1 MKKLFVSMVV
11 LSIFLV
17 IPIQVAAQTYLF
29 SLDKLD
35 VHVFVDEDGT
45 YAIDYILIF
54 TNNPAASPIDFI
66 DLGLPNPNFDI
77 NLISAEINGTPVADI
92 SKGDYQG
99 TGSGVALALAQDSI
113 QPGDSGEVH
122 VYIEGIRRVL
132 YPDSENPD
140 YASAVFSPVYFGS
153 QFVEGDMDITVTFH
167 LPPGVEPDEP
177 KWHSAPQGFPSEPT
191 TGVDGDGRIT
201 YTWSNSQGSGDQQYK
216 FGASFPSRYVAED
229 SIVTSDTNFLSLLGI
244 GTEAVCPQIFC
255 CGSFLLA
262 AGGIYM
268 FYRNASKRKLQ
279 YLPPK
284 IAIEGHGIKRGLTA
298 VEAAILLEQP
308 MEKILTMILFSTI
321 KKGAAV
327 VVKQDPLTLQVSD
340 PLPDGLYKY
349 ETDFLEAMQME
360 NKLARRKAMQ
370 DGMIDHINSVAKKMK
385 GFSRNETI
393 AYYKDIVNRAWIQV
407 ETAETPEVKSEKF
420 EENMDWTML
429 DGEYEDRT
437 RDIFRTG
444 PVFIPTWWPRYD
456 PGYGQHIPSSPKP
469 AGAPIPSPGKP
480 GMALPQLPGSVFAAS
495 IVNSVQNFSSEV
507 VGNITDFTNGVTQK
521 TNPIPVSSRGRGG
534 SGRSFSSGGC
544 VCACACACA
553 GCACACAGG
562 GR

>member
-1 MKKLFVSMVV
+1 MSD
-11 LSIFLV
+11 
-17 IPIQVAAQTYLF
+17 PIQI
-29 SLDKLD
+29 SL
-35 VHVFVDEDGT
+35 VFWV
-45 YAIDYILIF
+45 
-54 TNNPAASPIDFI
+54 
-66 DLGLPNPNFDI
+66 
-77 NLISAEINGTPVADI
+77 
-92 SKGDYQG
+92 
-99 TGSGVALALAQDSI
+99 LALK
-113 QPGDSGEVH
+113 
-122 VYIEGIRRVL
+122 R
-132 YPDSENPD
+132 
-140 YASAVFSPVYFGS
+140 SARKYSVVG
-153 QFVEGDMDITVTFH
+153 Q
-167 LPPGVEPDEP
+167 
-177 KWHSAPQGFPSEPT
+177 
-191 TGVDGDGRIT
+191 
-201 YTWSNSQGSGDQQYK
+201 
-216 FGASFPSRYVAED
+216 
-229 SIVTSDTNFLSLLGI
+229 
-244 GTEAVCPQIFC
+244 
-255 CGSFLLA
+255 FLLV
-262 AGGIYM
+262 AGGIYLS
-268 FYRNASKRKLQ
+268 YRNTSKRKLQ

-308 MEKILTMILFSTI
+308 MEKILTMILFSAI

-327 VVKQDPLTLQVSD
+327 VVEQDPLTLQVSD
-340 PLPDGLYKY
+340 PPPDGLYKY

-370 DGMIDHINSVAKKMK
+370 DGMIDLVNSVAKKMK

-429 DGEYEDRT
+429 DEEYEDRT

-456 PGYGQHIPSSPKP
+456 PGYGQHIPSSPRP
-469 AGAPIPSPGKP
+469 AGAPLPSTGTPGAP
-480 GMALPQLPGSVFAAS
+480 LPQLPGSVFAAS

-521 TNPIPVSSRGRGG
+521 TNPVPLASRGRGG

-544 VCACACACA
+544 ACACACACA